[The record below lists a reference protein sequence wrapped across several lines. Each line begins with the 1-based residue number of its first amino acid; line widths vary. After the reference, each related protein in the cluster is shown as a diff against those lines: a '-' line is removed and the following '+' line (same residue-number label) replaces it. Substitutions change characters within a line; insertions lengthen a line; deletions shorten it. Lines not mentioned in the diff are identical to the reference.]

1 MYLFFTSM
9 KNMFFLSEEHF
20 FLYIKTYYDHEIKF

>member
-20 FLYIKTYYDHEIKF
+20 FYIKTYYDHEIKF